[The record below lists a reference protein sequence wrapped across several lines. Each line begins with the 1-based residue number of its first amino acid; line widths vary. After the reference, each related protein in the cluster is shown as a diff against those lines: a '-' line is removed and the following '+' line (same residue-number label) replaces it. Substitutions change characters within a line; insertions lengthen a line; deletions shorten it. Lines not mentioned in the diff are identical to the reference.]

1 MKKYK
6 DGYTVLFLSLLVGVV
21 LGNVLKDMALGI
33 LIGILTYPLFS
44 AMQKY

>member
-6 DGYTVLFLSLLVGVV
+6 GSYTVLFLSLLIGVV
-21 LGNVLKDMALGI
+21 LGNVVKDLALGI

-44 AMQKY
+44 VMKRY